1 MKLNSIPSSLP
12 VTVSSLVLPEQLA
25 QKAADAVRELLAEAA
40 AANTTRSYATALRY
54 WAGWH
59 QGRYGVHLSLPVNE
73 VVVIQF
79 LVDHIQRKNK
89 TGLGLVSELPPALD
103 RALVAAGLKARIGPL
118 KLSTVVQRVAVLST
132 AHKLKR
138 LANPC
143 ELPSVRTLLSRA
155 RRASVKRGERPT
167 KKTAIT
173 RTELEAMLATC
184 DDSLEGLRD
193 RALLC
198 FGFASGGRRRSEIA
212 AAAMRDLRKVGEDG
226 YIYRLEYSKTQQ
238 AGVKVDS
245 TPDKPILGRSAEALA
260 AWLEAAG
267 IQEGAIFRRIWKA
280 RVGPALLP
288 GSVASIVKRR
298 ARLAGLEGDFG
309 AHSLR
314 SGFVTEAGKQGAP
327 LPAVMAM
334 TEHRSV
340 ASVIGY
346 FQAGAAVDN
355 PAARLLK

>member
-1 MKLNSIPSSLP
+1 MKRISTLP
-12 VTVSSLVLPEQLA
+12 ALPATTANLVLPDQLA
-25 QKAADAVRELLAEAA
+25 QQAADAVRELLAEAA

-59 QGRYGVHLSLPVNE
+59 QARFGIDLTLPTSE
-73 VVVIQF
+73 AVVIQF

-89 TGLGLVSELPPALD
+89 TGLVSELPPLID
-103 RALVAAGLKARIGPL
+103 QALVAAGLKAKVGSL

-155 RRASVKRGERPT
+155 RRAAVKRGERPN

-173 RTELEAMLATC
+173 RAELEAMLAIC
-184 DDSLEGLRD
+184 DDSLEGVRD

-212 AAAMRDLRKVGEDG
+212 AADMSDLRKVGDDG

-238 AGVKVDS
+238 AGVKADS
-245 TPDKPILGRSAEALA
+245 TPDKPILGRSAQALETWLKA
-260 AWLEAAG
+260 AE
-267 IQEGAIFRRIWKA
+267 IHEGAIFRRIWKD
-280 RVGPALLP
+280 RLGPPLLP

-298 ARLAGLEGDFG
+298 ARMAGLQGDFG

-314 SGFVTEAGKQGAP
+314 SGFVTEAGKQGVP

-346 FQAGAAVDN
+346 FQAGAAEDN

>member
-1 MKLNSIPSSLP
+1 MKQNSTLP
-12 VTVSSLVLPEQLA
+12 VIAATAANLVLPEQLA
-25 QKAADAVRELLAEAA
+25 QQAADAVRELLAEAA

-59 QGRYGVHLSLPVNE
+59 QARYGIELTMPVSE
-73 VVVIQF
+73 TVVIQF

-89 TGLGLVSELPPALD
+89 TGLVCELPPAIEQ
-103 RALVAAGLKARIGPL
+103 ALVAAGLKAKIGPL
-118 KLSTVVQRVAVLST
+118 KLSTVVQRIAVLST

-138 LANPC
+138 LTNPC

-155 RRASVKRGERPT
+155 RRAAVKRGERPT
-167 KKTAIT
+167 KKTAVT
-173 RTELEAMLATC
+173 RVELEAMLATC
-184 DDSLEGLRD
+184 DDSLEGVRD

-212 AAAMRDLRKVGEDG
+212 AADMRDLRKVGDDG

-238 AGVKVDS
+238 AGVTVDS
-245 TPDKPILGRSAEALA
+245 TPDKPILGRSAEALSG
-260 AWLEAAG
+260 WLEAAG
-267 IQEGAIFRRIWKA
+267 ITDGAIFRRLWKGH
-280 RVGPALLP
+280 VGPALLP
-288 GSVASIVKRR
+288 GSVATIVKRR
-298 ARLAGLEGDFG
+298 SALAGLVGDFG

-314 SGFVTEAGKQGAP
+314 SGFVTEAGKQGVP

-346 FQAGAAVDN
+346 FQAGAAEDN

>member
-1 MKLNSIPSSLP
+1 MKHKYTLP
-12 VTVSSLVLPEQLA
+12 VLSTSASSLVLPEQLA
-25 QKAADAVRELLAEAA
+25 QQAADAVRELLAEAA

-59 QGRYGVHLSLPVNE
+59 QARFSIELTLPVTE
-73 VVVIQF
+73 AVVIQF

-89 TGLGLVSELPPALD
+89 TGLVVELPTTAD
-103 RALVAAGLKARIGPL
+103 QALVAAGLKAKLGPL
-118 KLSTVVQRVAVLST
+118 KLSTVTQRVAVLST

-138 LANPC
+138 LTNPC
-143 ELPSVRTLLSRA
+143 ELASVRTLLSRA
-155 RRASVKRGERPT
+155 RRSAVKRGERPT

-173 RTELEAMLATC
+173 RQELEAMLATC

-212 AAAMRDLRKVGEDG
+212 AADLRDLRKVGEDG

-238 AGVKVDS
+238 AGVKADS
-245 TPDKPILGRSAEALA
+245 TPDKPILGRSAQALS
-260 AWLEAAG
+260 AWLEAAR
-267 IQEGAIFRRIWKA
+267 IREGAIFRRIWKD

-288 GSVASIVKRR
+288 GSVATIVKRR
-298 ARLAGLEGDFG
+298 AALAGLEGNFG

-314 SGFVTEAGKQGAP
+314 SGFVTEAGKQGVP

-334 TEHRSV
+334 TEHRSM
-340 ASVIGY
+340 ASVVGY
-346 FQAGAAVDN
+346 FQAGAAEDN

>member
-1 MKLNSIPSSLP
+1 MKRKD
-12 VTVSSLVLPEQLA
+12 TVPALASPAAGLVLPEHLA
-25 QKAADAVRELLAEAA
+25 QQAADAVRELLAEAA

-59 QGRYGVHLSLPVNE
+59 LGRFGTELTLPVNE

-79 LVDHIQRKNK
+79 LVDHIQRKGK
-89 TGLGLVSELPPALD
+89 TGLVSELPPTLD
-103 RALVAAGLKARIGPL
+103 QALVAAGLKAKVGPL

-138 LANPC
+138 LTNPC
-143 ELPSVRTLLSRA
+143 ELPSVRTVLSRA

-173 RTELEAMLATC
+173 RAELEAMLATC

-212 AAAMRDLRKVGEDG
+212 AADMRDLRKVGEGG
-226 YIYRLEYSKTQQ
+226 YIYRLEHSKTQQ
-238 AGVKVDS
+238 SGVKAES
-245 TPDKPILGRSAEALA
+245 TPDKPILGRSAEALS
-260 AWLEAAG
+260 AWLEAAR
-267 IQEGAIFRRIWKA
+267 IHEGAIFRRIWKD

-288 GSVASIVKRR
+288 GSVAAIVKRR
-298 ARLAGLEGDFG
+298 ARFAGLEGDFG

-314 SGFVTEAGKQGAP
+314 SGFVTEAGKQGVS

-346 FQAGAAVDN
+346 FQAGAVEDN

>member
-1 MKLNSIPSSLP
+1 LP
-12 VTVSSLVLPEQLA
+12 VTES
-25 QKAADAVRELLAEAA
+25 
-40 AANTTRSYATALRY
+40 
-54 WAGWH
+54 
-59 QGRYGVHLSLPVNE
+59 
-73 VVVIQF
+73 VVIQF

-89 TGLGLVSELPPALD
+89 AGLVNELPPTVD
-103 RALVAAGLKARIGPL
+103 QALVAAGLKAKVGPL
-118 KLSTVVQRVAVLST
+118 KLSTVTQRVAVLST

-155 RRASVKRGERPT
+155 RRSSVKRGERPT

-173 RTELEAMLATC
+173 RQELEAMLATC
-184 DDSLEGLRD
+184 DDSLEGRRD

-212 AAAMRDLRKVGEDG
+212 AADMRDLRKTGDEG

-238 AGVKVDS
+238 VGVKVDS
-245 TPDKPILGRSAEALA
+245 TPDKPILGRSAEALTT
-260 AWLEAAG
+260 WLGAAG
-267 IQEGAIFRRIWKA
+267 IREGAIFRRIWKD
-280 RVGPALLP
+280 RIGPALLP
-288 GSVASIVKRR
+288 GSVATIVKRR
-298 ARLAGLEGDFG
+298 AALAGLKGDFG

-314 SGFVTEAGKQGAP
+314 SGFVTEAGKQGVP

-346 FQAGAAVDN
+346 FQSGQAEDN

>member
-1 MKLNSIPSSLP
+1 MKNNDSSP
-12 VTVSSLVLPEQLA
+12 LVRRHTPLQPDRLA
-25 QKAADAVRELLAEAA
+25 AQAAHAVREILAA
-40 AANTTRSYATALRY
+40 AASANTTRSYASALRY
-54 WAGWH
+54 WAGWF
-59 QGRYGVHLSLPVNE
+59 QGRYGQALTLPVPE
-73 VVVIQF
+73 AAVIQF
-79 LVDHIQRKNK
+79 IVDHLPRR
-89 TGLGLVSELPPALD
+89 TASGPVWELPAALDEVLVSS
-103 RALVAAGLKARIGPL
+103 GLKQRPGAWSL
-118 KLSTVVQRVAVLST
+118 ATVIHRVAVLST
-132 AHKLKR
+132 AHR
-138 LANPC
+138 LRQAAPNPA
-143 ELPSVRTLLSRA
+143 EAPGVRHLLARS
-155 RRASVKRGERPT
+155 RRAAVKQGVRPR
-167 KKTAIT
+167 KKTALA
-173 RTELEAMLATC
+173 RPEVEALLANC

-212 AAAMRDLRKVGEDG
+212 AADMRDLRKVGEDG
-226 YIYRLEYSKTQQ
+226 DIYRLEYSKTQQ
-238 AGVKVDS
+238 AGVTVDS

-260 AWLEAAG
+260 AWLDAG
-267 IQEGAIFRRIWKA
+267 EIHEGAIFRRIWKG

-298 ARLAGLEGDFG
+298 AKLARLEGDFG

-314 SGFVTEAGKQGAP
+314 SGFVTEAGKQGVP

-346 FQAGAAVDN
+346 FQAGAAEDN

>member
-1 MKLNSIPSSLP
+1 MKHKSTLP
-12 VTVSSLVLPEQLA
+12 ALTAPADGLVLPEKLA
-25 QKAADAVRELLAEAA
+25 QQAADAVRELLAEAA
-40 AANTTRSYATALRY
+40 AANTTRSYAAALRY

-59 QGRYGVHLSLPVNE
+59 QARFGMELTLPVGE
-73 VVVIQF
+73 AVVIQF

-89 TGLGLVSELPPALD
+89 AGLVSELPPAID
-103 RALVAAGLKARIGPL
+103 EVLVTAGLKAKLGPL
-118 KLSTVVQRVAVLST
+118 KLSTVTQRVAVLST

-143 ELPSVRTLLSRA
+143 ESASVRTLLSRA

-173 RTELEAMLATC
+173 RPELEAMLATC
-184 DDSLEGLRD
+184 DETLEGLRD

-212 AAAMRDLRKVGEDG
+212 GADMRDLRKTGDEG

-238 AGVKVDS
+238 AGVTVDS
-245 TPDKPILGRSAEALA
+245 TPDKPVLGRSALALSAWIEA
-260 AWLEAAG
+260 G
-267 IQEGAIFRRIWKA
+267 CIREGAIFRRIWRN

-288 GSVASIVKRR
+288 GSVATIVKRR
-298 ARLAGLEGDFG
+298 AGLAGLEGDFG

-314 SGFVTEAGKQGAP
+314 SGFVTEAGKQGVP

-346 FQAGAAVDN
+346 FQSGSAEDN

>member
-1 MKLNSIPSSLP
+1 M
-12 VTVSSLVLPEQLA
+12 VSFQPAEGVSFQPAPTQ
-25 QKAADAVRELLAEAA
+25 QAANAVRELLAEAA
-40 AANTTRSYATALRY
+40 AANTTRSYAAALRY
-54 WAGWH
+54 WVGWH
-59 QGRYGVHLSLPVNE
+59 QARFGVEMTLPVSE
-73 VVVIQF
+73 TVAIQF

-89 TGLGLVSELPPALD
+89 SGLVSELPPAID
-103 RALVAAGLKARIGPL
+103 QVLVTAGLKAKLGPL
-118 KLSTVVQRVAVLST
+118 KLSTVTQRVAVLST

-138 LANPC
+138 LTNPC
-143 ELPSVRTLLSRA
+143 ESASVRTLLSRA

-167 KKTAIT
+167 KKIAIT
-173 RTELEAMLATC
+173 RPELEAMLATC

-212 AAAMRDLRKVGEDG
+212 AADKRDLRKTGEDG

-238 AGVKVDS
+238 AGVTVDS
-245 TPDKPILGRSAEALA
+245 TPDKPILGISARALS

-267 IQEGAIFRRIWKA
+267 INEGAIFRRIWKD

-288 GSVASIVKRR
+288 GSVATIVKRR
-298 ARLAGLEGDFG
+298 ATLAGLDGDFG

-314 SGFVTEAGKQGAP
+314 SGFVTEAGKQGVP

-346 FQAGAAVDN
+346 FQSGSAADN
-355 PAARLLK
+355 PASRLLDRN

>member
-1 MKLNSIPSSLP
+1 M
-12 VTVSSLVLPEQLA
+12 
-25 QKAADAVRELLAEAA
+25 
-40 AANTTRSYATALRY
+40 
-54 WAGWH
+54 
-59 QGRYGVHLSLPVNE
+59 
-73 VVVIQF
+73 IQF
-79 LVDHIQRKNK
+79 LVDHIQRKSK
-89 TGLGLVSELPPALD
+89 AALFSELPPTLD
-103 RALVAAGLKARIGPL
+103 QALVEAGLKAKVGPL

-155 RRASVKRGERPT
+155 RRAAVKRGERPT

-184 DDSLEGLRD
+184 DDSLEGIRD
-193 RALLC
+193 RALLS

-212 AAAMRDLRKVGEDG
+212 AADMRDLRKVGNDG

-238 AGVKVDS
+238 AGAKVDS
-245 TPDKPILGRSAEALA
+245 TPDKPILGQSAAALT
-260 AWLEAAG
+260 AWLEAAK
-267 IQEGAIFRRIWKA
+267 IQEGTLFRRIWRD
-280 RVGPALLP
+280 RVGSALLP
-288 GSVASIVKRR
+288 GSVAAIVKRR

-309 AHSLR
+309 AHSLW
-314 SGFVTEAGKQGAP
+314 SGFVTEAGKQGVP

-346 FQAGAAVDN
+346 FQAGAAEDN
-355 PAARLLK
+355 PAARLLR

>member
-1 MKLNSIPSSLP
+1 MKHKRDLP
-12 VTVSSLVLPEQLA
+12 ALAAPAAGLVLPEQLA
-25 QKAADAVRELLAEAA
+25 QQAADAVRELLAEAA
-40 AANTTRSYATALRY
+40 AANTTRSYAAALRY

-59 QGRYGVHLSLPVNE
+59 QARFGVELTLPVCE
-73 VVVIQF
+73 AVVIQF

-89 TGLGLVSELPPALD
+89 TGLVSELPPTID
-103 RALVAAGLKARIGPL
+103 QALVAAGLKAKVGPL
-118 KLSTVVQRVAVLST
+118 KLATVVQRVAVLST

-138 LANPC
+138 LTNPC
-143 ELPSVRTLLSRA
+143 ELASVRTLLSRA
-155 RRASVKRGERPT
+155 RRAAVKRGERPT

-173 RTELEAMLATC
+173 RPELEAMLATC
-184 DDSLEGLRD
+184 DDSLEGRRD

-212 AAAMRDLRKVGEDG
+212 AADLCDLRKVGEDG

-238 AGVKVDS
+238 AGVKADS
-245 TPDKPILGRSAEALA
+245 TPDKPILGRSAEALT

-267 IQEGAIFRRIWKA
+267 IREGAIFRRIWKD

-288 GSVASIVKRR
+288 GSVATIVKRR
-298 ARLAGLEGDFG
+298 AALAGLEGNFG

-314 SGFVTEAGKQGAP
+314 SGFVTEAGKQGVP

-346 FQAGAAVDN
+346 FQSGQAEDN

>member
-1 MKLNSIPSSLP
+1 MKHKRTSTDLAAP
-12 VTVSSLVLPEQLA
+12 VSSLVLPEQLA
-25 QKAADAVRELLAEAA
+25 QQAADAVRELLAEAA
-40 AANTTRSYATALRY
+40 AANTTRSYAAALRY
-54 WAGWH
+54 WVGWH
-59 QGRYGVHLSLPVNE
+59 QARFGVELTLPVTE
-73 VVVIQF
+73 AAVIQF
-79 LVDHIQRKNK
+79 LVDHIQRRNK
-89 TGLGLVSELPPALD
+89 AGLVSELPPAAD
-103 RALVAAGLKARIGPL
+103 HALVAAGLKAKLGPL
-118 KLSTVVQRVAVLST
+118 KLSTVTQRVAVLST

-155 RRASVKRGERPT
+155 RRSAVKRGERPT

-173 RTELEAMLATC
+173 RQELEAMLATC
-184 DDSLEGLRD
+184 DDSLEGQRD

-212 AAAMRDLRKVGEDG
+212 AADLRDLRKTGDEA
-226 YIYRLEYSKTQQ
+226 YIYRLEFSKTQQ
-238 AGVKVDS
+238 AGAKVDS
-245 TPDKPILGRSAEALA
+245 TPDKPILGRSAQALS
-260 AWLEAAG
+260 AWLHAAR
-267 IQEGAIFRRIWKA
+267 ISEGAIFRRIWRD

-288 GSVASIVKRR
+288 GSVATIVKRR
-298 ARLAGLEGDFG
+298 AALAGLQGDFG

-314 SGFVTEAGKQGAP
+314 SGFVTEAGKQGVP

-346 FQAGAAVDN
+346 FQSGQAEDN
-355 PAARLLK
+355 PAARLLR

>member
-1 MKLNSIPSSLP
+1 MKRNNTLP
-12 VTVSSLVLPEQLA
+12 ASTATTSLVLPEQLA
-25 QKAADAVRELLAEAA
+25 LQAADAVRELLAEAA

-59 QGRYGVHLSLPVNE
+59 QGRYGVDLTLPVSE
-73 VVVIQF
+73 AVVIQF
-79 LVDHIQRKNK
+79 LVDHIQRKSK
-89 TGLGLVSELPPALD
+89 TGLVSELPPTLD
-103 RALVAAGLKARIGPL
+103 QALVAAGLKAKVGPL

-155 RRASVKRGERPT
+155 RRAAVKRGERPT

-173 RTELEAMLATC
+173 RAELEAMLATC

-193 RALLC
+193 RAMLC

-212 AAAMRDLRKVGEDG
+212 AADIRDLRKVGDDG

-238 AGVKVDS
+238 AGVKADS
-245 TPDKPILGRSAEALA
+245 APDKPILGRSAAALS
-260 AWLEAAG
+260 AWLDATG
-267 IQEGAIFRRIWKA
+267 IHEGAIFRRIWKDH
-280 RVGPALLP
+280 VGPALLP
-288 GSVASIVKRR
+288 GSVATIVKRR

-314 SGFVTEAGKQGAP
+314 SGFVTEAGKQGVP

-346 FQAGAAVDN
+346 FQSGAAEDN
-355 PAARLLK
+355 PAARLLR

>member
-1 MKLNSIPSSLP
+1 MKRNSTLP
-12 VTVSSLVLPEQLA
+12 VGAATAANLALPEHLA
-25 QKAADAVRELLAEAA
+25 QQAAEAVRELLAEAA

-59 QGRYGVHLSLPVNE
+59 QARYGIELTLPASE
-73 VVVIQF
+73 AVVIQF
-79 LVDHIQRKNK
+79 LVDHIQRKSK
-89 TGLGLVSELPPALD
+89 TGLVSELPLVID
-103 RALVAAGLKARIGPL
+103 KTLVAAGLKAKVGPL

-138 LANPC
+138 PANPC

-155 RRASVKRGERPT
+155 RRAAVKRGERPA

-173 RTELEAMLATC
+173 RAELEAMLVTC
-184 DDSLEGLRD
+184 DESLEGLRD

-212 AAAMRDLRKVGEDG
+212 AAHMRDLRKVGEDG

-238 AGVKVDS
+238 AGVKADS
-245 TPDKPILGRSAEALA
+245 TPDKPILGRSAEALT
-260 AWLEAAG
+260 AWLTTAG
-267 IQEGAIFRRIWKA
+267 IEEGAIFRRIWKD

-288 GSVASIVKRR
+288 GSVAAIVKRR

-314 SGFVTEAGKQGAP
+314 SGFVTEAGKQGIP

-346 FQAGAAVDN
+346 FQAGAAEDN

>member
-1 MKLNSIPSSLP
+1 LHRN
-12 VTVSSLVLPEQLA
+12 
-25 QKAADAVRELLAEAA
+25 
-40 AANTTRSYATALRY
+40 
-54 WAGWH
+54 
-59 QGRYGVHLSLPVNE
+59 QG
-73 VVVIQF
+73 
-79 LVDHIQRKNK
+79 D
-89 TGLGLVSELPPALD
+89 T
-103 RALVAAGLKARIGPL
+103 L
-118 KLSTVVQRVAVLST
+118 KLATVVQRVAVLST

-138 LANPC
+138 LTNPC
-143 ELPSVRTLLSRA
+143 ELASVRTLLSRA
-155 RRASVKRGERPT
+155 RRAAVKRGERPT

-173 RTELEAMLATC
+173 RPELEAMLATC
-184 DDSLEGLRD
+184 DDTLEGLRD

-212 AAAMRDLRKVGEDG
+212 AADLRDLRKVGEDG

-238 AGVKVDS
+238 AGVKADS
-245 TPDKPILGRSAEALA
+245 TPDKPILGRSAQALS
-260 AWLEAAG
+260 AWLEVAG
-267 IQEGAIFRRIWKA
+267 IREGAIFRRIWKD

-288 GSVASIVKRR
+288 GSVATIVKRR
-298 ARLAGLEGDFG
+298 AALAGLEGNFG

-314 SGFVTEAGKQGAP
+314 SGFVTEAGKQGVP

-346 FQAGAAVDN
+346 FQSGQAEDN

>member
-1 MKLNSIPSSLP
+1 MR
-12 VTVSSLVLPEQLA
+12 VTVFGEPVPS
-25 QKAADAVRELLAEAA
+25 AARIFSTVGFSPAPRIASAA
-40 AANTTRSYATALRY
+40 AA
-54 WAGWH
+54 GD
-59 QGRYGVHLSLPVNE
+59 Q
-73 VVVIQF
+73 
-79 LVDHIQRKNK
+79 
-89 TGLGLVSELPPALD
+89 
-103 RALVAAGLKARIGPL
+103 ALVAAGLKAKLGPL
-118 KLSTVVQRVAVLST
+118 KLSTVTQRVAVLST

-138 LANPC
+138 LTNPC
-143 ELPSVRTLLSRA
+143 ELASVRTLLSRA
-155 RRASVKRGERPT
+155 RRLAVKRGERPN

-173 RTELEAMLATC
+173 RGELEAMLATC
-184 DDSLEGLRD
+184 DDSLQGRRD

-212 AAAMRDLRKVGEDG
+212 AADFRDLRKTGDDS
-226 YIYRLEYSKTQQ
+226 YIYRLEFSKTQQ

-245 TPDKPILGRSAEALA
+245 TPDKPILGRSAQALS

-267 IQEGAIFRRIWKA
+267 IREGAIFRRIWKD

-288 GSVASIVKRR
+288 GSVAAIVKRR
-298 ARLAGLEGDFG
+298 AAQAGLRGDFG

-314 SGFVTEAGKQGAP
+314 SGFVTEAGKQGVP

-346 FQAGAAVDN
+346 FQAGAAEEN
-355 PAARLLK
+355 PAARLLKEKK

>member
-1 MKLNSIPSSLP
+1 MKYKNTFPALAAPANGLA
-12 VTVSSLVLPEQLA
+12 LPEKLA
-25 QKAADAVRELLAEAA
+25 QQSADAVRELLAEAA
-40 AANTTRSYATALRY
+40 AANTTRSYAAALRY

-59 QGRYGVHLSLPVNE
+59 QARFGVELTLPVSE
-73 VVVIQF
+73 AVVIQF

-89 TGLGLVSELPPALD
+89 DGLVSELPPAID
-103 RALVAAGLKARIGPL
+103 EVLVTAGLKAKLGPL
-118 KLSTVVQRVAVLST
+118 KLSTVTQRVAVLST

-143 ELPSVRTLLSRA
+143 ESASVRTLLSRA

-173 RTELEAMLATC
+173 RPELEAMLATC
-184 DDSLEGLRD
+184 DDSLEGARD

-212 AAAMRDLRKVGEDG
+212 AADMRDLRRTGDES

-238 AGVKVDS
+238 AGVTVDS
-245 TPDKPILGRSAEALA
+245 TPDKPILGRSAQALS

-267 IQEGAIFRRIWKA
+267 IREGAMFRRIWKG

-288 GSVASIVKRR
+288 GSVATIVKRR
-298 ARLAGLEGDFG
+298 AALAGLEGDFG

-314 SGFVTEAGKQGAP
+314 SGFVTEAGKQGVP

-346 FQAGAAVDN
+346 FQSGAAEDN

>member
-1 MKLNSIPSSLP
+1 MKHKHTLP
-12 VTVSSLVLPEQLA
+12 VLTTSAAGLVLPEQLA
-25 QKAADAVRELLAEAA
+25 QQAADAVRELLAEAA
-40 AANTTRSYATALRY
+40 AANTTRSYAAALRY

-59 QGRYGVHLSLPVNE
+59 RARFGIELTLPLSE
-73 VVVIQF
+73 AVVIQF

-89 TGLGLVSELPPALD
+89 AGLVCELPPSVD
-103 RALVAAGLKARIGPL
+103 QALVAAGLKAKLGPL
-118 KLSTVVQRVAVLST
+118 KLSTVTQRVAVLST

-138 LANPC
+138 LDNSC
-143 ELPSVRTLLSRA
+143 ERASVRTLLSRA
-155 RRASVKRGERPT
+155 RRSAVKRGERPT

-173 RTELEAMLATC
+173 RPELEAMLATC
-184 DDSLEGLRD
+184 DDSLESLRD

-212 AAAMRDLRKVGEDG
+212 AADMRDLRKTGEDA

-238 AGVKVDS
+238 AGVTADS
-245 TPDKPILGRSAEALA
+245 TPDKPVLGRSAQALS

-267 IQEGAIFRRIWKA
+267 IREGAIFRRIWKD

-288 GSVASIVKRR
+288 GSVATIVKRR
-298 ARLAGLEGDFG
+298 AALAGLKGDFG

-314 SGFVTEAGKQGAP
+314 SGFVTEAGKQGVP
-327 LPAVMAM
+327 LPSVMAM

-346 FQAGAAVDN
+346 FQCGQAEEN